1 MLTISVQCE
10 LNCQI
15 CMYVNIALCLCL
27 QVVKSLFT
35 KTKKVVTG
43 LDEEERNVALELLTL
58 HTEMSPLQ
66 EVWRNCGQRGLCRSS
81 YLVSLCTDLG

>member
-10 LNCQI
+10 LDCQI

-43 LDEEERNVALELLTL
+43 LDEEERNVALELLT
-58 HTEMSPLQ
+58 
-66 EVWRNCGQRGLCRSS
+66 
-81 YLVSLCTDLG
+81 